1 MDGVEEQQEYIQYHH
16 CNYPI
21 MKLYSKTIDGK
32 TIIKYADEIII
43 RSNGKQTFN
52 PTEAMI
58 LADGW
63 EVYVAPV
70 YEPTL
75 EDVKA
80 RKVEEILAYDSS
92 EAVNE
97 FSIVGVPMWLDKATR
112 AGLMLRFQA
121 EQARAI
127 AEVNETPMT
136 TLWNDGQPY
145 TLPLETAQ
153 QMLIA
158 LELYASECYDNTQS
172 HIAEV
177 QKLESK
183 EAVESYD
190 YTTGYPQKL
199 LF

>member
-1 MDGVEEQQEYIQYHH
+1 MMH
-16 CNYPI
+16 
-21 MKLYSKTIDGK
+21 MKYTKVIDGK
-32 TIIKYADEIII
+32 EVIKSANEIVI
-43 RSNGKQTFN
+43 RHNGMQTFN
-52 PTEAMI
+52 PSEAQI

-63 EVYVAPV
+63 TEYVAPK
-70 YEPTL
+70 YIPTI

-80 RKVEEILAYDSS
+80 RKTDEILAYDSS
-92 EAVNE
+92 SAVNE
-97 FSIVGVPMWLDKATR
+97 FSIGGVPMWLDKATR
-112 AGLMLRFQA
+112 AGLLLRFEA
-121 EQARAI
+121 EGKAGRT
-127 AEVNETPMT
+127 ET
-136 TLWNDGQPY
+136 TLWNNGQPY

-158 LELYASECYDNTQS
+158 LELYASECYDNTQR

>member
-1 MDGVEEQQEYIQYHH
+1 
-16 CNYPI
+16 
-21 MKLYSKTIDGK
+21 MKKYQKVIDGK
-32 TIIKYADEIII
+32 TIIKSANEIII
-43 RSNGKQTFN
+43 RTATEQIIN

-63 EVYVAPV
+63 VEYIPQPYV
-70 YEPTL
+70 PTL
-75 EDVKA
+75 EEIKA
-80 RKVEEILAYDSS
+80 NKVEEILAYDSS
-92 EAVNE
+92 SAVNE
-97 FSIVGVPMWLDKATR
+97 FSIGGVPMWLDKATR
-112 AGLMLRFQA
+112 AGLLLRFEA
-121 EQARAI
+121 EGKVGRT
-127 AEVNETPMT
+127 ET
-136 TLWNDGQPY
+136 TLWNDGQSY

-153 QMLIA
+153 QILIA
-158 LELYASECYDNTQS
+158 LELYASACYDNTQR

>member
-1 MDGVEEQQEYIQYHH
+1 MKRYIK
-16 CNYPI
+16 I
-21 MKLYSKTIDGK
+21 IDGK
-32 TIIKYADEIII
+32 TIIRRADEIVIKG
-43 RSNGKQTFN
+43 NGSQTFN
-52 PTEAMI
+52 PKEDAI

-63 EVYVAPV
+63 VEYEPPV
-70 YEPTL
+70 IVPTL
-75 EDVKA
+75 EDIKA
-80 RKVEEILAYDSS
+80 RKVDEILAYDSS
-92 EAVNE
+92 PAVNE

-177 QKLESK
+177 QKMESK
-183 EAVESYD
+183 EAVEAYD
-190 YTTGYPQKL
+190 YTTGYPAKL
-199 LF
+199 NF